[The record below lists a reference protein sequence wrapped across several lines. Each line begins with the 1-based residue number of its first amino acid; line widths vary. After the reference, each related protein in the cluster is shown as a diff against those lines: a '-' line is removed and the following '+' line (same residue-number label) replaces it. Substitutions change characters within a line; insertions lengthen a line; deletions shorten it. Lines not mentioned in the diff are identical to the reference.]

1 MTISAMR
8 VATVVAALGASAALT
23 AAQAPRQQR
32 VSFKAGSSSATING
46 TISGYEA
53 VDYLLGA
60 RAGQTMTVSLKTT
73 HRGTSFNVL
82 PPGSEAAIAIGE
94 IVGDTWSGTLPADGD
109 YRVRVS
115 MVRAAARR
123 NEKATY
129 TLTVGIT
136 GRADAK
142 VAGTPYHAT
151 GIIPCS
157 VGTDPKGSAQCSVG
171 VIRGENGN
179 AEVYLADPGFD
190 VTLHKDKLRVL
201 RFAGSRVT
209 SKDPK
214 EIPDAVIVGG

>member
-1 MTISAMR
+1 
-8 VATVVAALGASAALT
+8 
-23 AAQAPRQQR
+23 
-32 VSFKAGSSSATING
+32 
-46 TISGYEA
+46 
-53 VDYLLGA
+53 
-60 RAGQTMTVSLKTT
+60 
-73 HRGTSFNVL
+73 
-82 PPGSEAAIAIGE
+82 
-94 IVGDTWSGTLPADGD
+94 
-109 YRVRVS
+109 